1 MVQSFRYIILK
12 LNIHNN
18 ILASIPLY
26 TNTVIYRPKV
36 VAKQLIAS
44 KHPHIAKRTDVL
56 WTTKMINT
64 VSHNVVPQNICTHPT
79 DGQKGR
85 GS

>member
-26 TNTVIYRPKV
+26 ANTVIYRPKV
-36 VAKQLIAS
+36 VAKQLTAS

-56 WTTKMINT
+56 WITKMINT
-64 VSHNVVPQNICTHPT
+64 VSHNVVPQNICTHPM
-79 DGQKGR
+79 DGQKRR